1 MIRLPAALAACVLL
15 WSCGGEAPVQN
26 KAPPPP
32 VNKIAEAPKAAPLG
46 DIVRVLLETEL
57 GAITLE
63 LDHRRA
69 PITTANF
76 VRYVD
81 EHRLNGAAF
90 YRAARTRG
98 APGRGFIQG
107 GIRRTASRLL
117 PAIPHEPTSRTGLR
131 HVAGA
136 ISMAQN
142 EPGQATAEF
151 FITANAMPG
160 LDARRGEPG
169 FAAFG
174 RVTEGMDVV
183 GRILAAET
191 VPNVGSAA
199 LRGQMIRAPI
209 RITRATRVD

>member
-1 MIRLPAALAACVLL
+1 MIRSLMLVAACAALGAC
-15 WSCGGEAPVQN
+15 EAAPVQN
-26 KAPPPP
+26 KAPVP

-46 DIVRVLLETEL
+46 DIVRVRLETEL

-63 LDHRRA
+63 LDHAHA
-69 PITTANF
+69 PTTTANF

-81 EHRLNGAAF
+81 EHRLDGAAF

-117 PAIPHEPTSRTGLR
+117 PAIPHEPTSQTGLR

-151 FITANAMPG
+151 FITANEMPG
-160 LDARRGEPG
+160 LDARRGAPG

-183 GRILAAET
+183 RRILAAET

-199 LRGQMIRAPI
+199 LRGQMIRTPI
-209 RITRATRVD
+209 MITRVTRVE